1 MKLKLFNQLFHLYT
15 FLHFFTLFTML
26 LAADIGNSLIKFGV
40 FDREILILRF
50 SIPTVRKYKSQE
62 IYELTKQNLQ
72 HNFTSIIISS
82 VVTELHETFQTFS
95 ENQFNLQPVF
105 VDNSFDFG
113 LKINYNPPENLG
125 VDRLINAFAATE
137 KYGKPCIVCSFG
149 TATTIDVIS
158 KNSEFC
164 GGIIAPGM
172 NTLSEALYL
181 KTSKLP
187 RVALEKPASVIG
199 NSTVSS
205 IQSGI
210 FYGYIGLV
218 EGILV
223 RMFDELKEKPRVVAT
238 GGFAK
243 LIAENC
249 SLIETVDENLTL
261 EGLQKCVSSPSV
273 STG

>member
-1 MKLKLFNQLFHLYT
+1 
-15 FLHFFTLFTML
+15 ML
-26 LAADIGNSLIKFGV
+26 LAIDIGNSLIKFGV
-40 FDREILILRF
+40 FDRAKLVSRLF
-50 SIPTVRKYKSQE
+50 IPTVREYSPQE
-62 IYELTKQNLQ
+62 LYELTKANLE
-72 HNFTSIIISS
+72 NKISAIILSS
-82 VVTELHETFQTFS
+82 VVTELRDSFQEFS
-95 ENQFNLQPVF
+95 ENYFKIKPVF
-105 VDNSFDFG
+105 VSNNFASG
-113 LKINYNPPENLG
+113 LTINYNPPANLG
-125 VDRLINAFAATE
+125 VDRLINAFAASG

-149 TATTIDVIS
+149 TATTIDVV
-158 KNSEFC
+158 SEDNKFI

-172 NTLSEALYL
+172 NTLAEALHL

-187 RVALEKPASVIG
+187 HVEIKKPDLVIG

-218 EGILV
+218 EGILE
-223 RMFDELKEKPRVVAT
+223 RMFVELKEKPCVIAT

-261 EGLQKCVSSPSV
+261 EGLRMVYEKI
-273 STG
+273 